1 MSRAHLHAY
10 RSQPGCLERRAKV
23 NEIDNQSPA
32 PASQSQRRVIRRR
45 LVISGAAAL
54 VLVAGGAAGARAWTL
69 HHFRPH
75 VAWSSTQAIP
85 VDLVE
90 ERIDH
95 ILKSVD
101 ATPDQQA
108 KLHAIIEAALKDL
121 DPLRQE
127 LAGTRKEM
135 ATLLG
140 QPQIDRAAVEQLR
153 SQRLAEMDQ
162 ASKRM
167 TQALLDAADVLT
179 PDQRKTL
186 ADKAAEWTQHKH
198 D

>member
-10 RSQPGCLERRAKV
+10 RSQPGCPKRRAKV
-23 NEIDNQSPA
+23 NEIDNQSTA
-32 PASQSQRRVIRRR
+32 PASQSQRRVVRRR
-45 LVISGAAAL
+45 LVIGGAAAL
-54 VLVAGGAAGARAWTL
+54 VLAAGGAAAARAWTV
-69 HHFRPH
+69 HHFHPH
-75 VAWSSTQAIP
+75 GGWMSTQAIP

-90 ERIDH
+90 KRIDH
-95 ILKSVD
+95 VLESVD

-108 KLHAIIEAALKDL
+108 KLHAIIEAAVKDL
-121 DPLRQE
+121 DPLRQQ

-135 ATLLG
+135 AALLG
-140 QPQIDRAAVEQLR
+140 QPQLDRAAVEQLR
-153 SQRLAEMDQ
+153 SQRVAEMDQ

-179 PDQRKTL
+179 PEQRKTL
-186 ADKAAEWTQHKH
+186 ADKAAAWQPRHH

>member
-1 MSRAHLHAY
+1 
-10 RSQPGCLERRAKV
+10 V
-23 NEIDNQSPA
+23 NEIDNQSTP

-45 LVISGAAAL
+45 LVIGGAAAL
-54 VLVAGGAAGARAWTL
+54 VLAAGGAAAARAWTV
-69 HHFRPH
+69 HHFHPH

-85 VDLVE
+85 VDLIE
-90 ERIDH
+90 QRIDH
-95 ILKSVD
+95 VLTSVD

-108 KLHAIIEAALKDL
+108 KLHAIVEAAVKDL
-121 DPLRQE
+121 DPIRQQ
-127 LAGTRKEM
+127 LAGTRKDM

-140 QPQIDRAAVEQLR
+140 APQVDRAAVEQLR
-153 SQRLAEMDQ
+153 GQRVAEMDQ

-167 TQALLDAADVLT
+167 TEALLDAADVLT

-186 ADKAAEWTQHKH
+186 ADKAAEWQPRHH